1 MSKAV
6 THSPWR
12 LLYPSSCRSTNQHEP
27 HDTPWGLCSLSS
39 SYEHRCQ
46 LTGPRC
52 VKVPTAARVKS
63 ISKEETPG
71 HSVGPLQRCTVK
83 EGHLG
88 GRMPPDPPTLL
99 APLAL
104 HSRFC
109 ARLRAP
115 SALPSQN
122 PSVKL
127 GRLKKCKLG
136 NVDSDSPLF
145 VDTLGDQGRTM
156 FKVSTKRE
164 EGASEDMRG
173 LNRSTS
179 KRLNRSKILKWST
192 SKRLRRNT

>member
-6 THSPWR
+6 THSPWRR

-88 GRMPPDPPTLL
+88 
-99 APLAL
+99 
-104 HSRFC
+104 
-109 ARLRAP
+109 
-115 SALPSQN
+115 
-122 PSVKL
+122 
-127 GRLKKCKLG
+127 
-136 NVDSDSPLF
+136 
-145 VDTLGDQGRTM
+145 
-156 FKVSTKRE
+156 VSTKRE

-179 KRLNRSKILKWST
+179 KRLNRSKTLA
-192 SKRLRRNT
+192 RD

>member
-1 MSKAV
+1 MKI
-6 THSPWR
+6 W
-12 LLYPSSCRSTNQHEP
+12 TNGA
-27 HDTPWGLCSLSS
+27 DSDAANSS

-88 GRMPPDPPTLL
+88 
-99 APLAL
+99 
-104 HSRFC
+104 
-109 ARLRAP
+109 
-115 SALPSQN
+115 
-122 PSVKL
+122 
-127 GRLKKCKLG
+127 
-136 NVDSDSPLF
+136 
-145 VDTLGDQGRTM
+145 TM

>member
-27 HDTPWGLCSLSS
+27 HDTPWGLCSLSVAWPSS

-88 GRMPPDPPTLL
+88 TSCNGQPCSPT
-99 APLAL
+99 
-104 HSRFC
+104 R
-109 ARLRAP
+109 RTI
-115 SALPSQN
+115 ALPGGSWMRRKE
-122 PSVKL
+122 PGVFA
-127 GRLKKCKLG
+127 LK
-136 NVDSDSPLF
+136 NHV
-145 VDTLGDQGRTM
+145 QE